1 MRHLLSFIRKNWFWI
16 VLVLAL
22 EGMHLFYLYLVQAS
36 WYDIWYSALLDA
48 ALITVTAICAFL
60 NSCKRLRQLKQ
71 LADEP
76 VSGEMVLPEPLDELE
91 ELYGQLFENANIAR
105 QLATSSVEKQQRD
118 MKEYYARWVHQ
129 IKTPIAAMQ
138 LILQMQRNT
147 IEEMEWEDEKQYME
161 RVQAVSDLEEELF
174 RIEQYVSMALQYQ
187 RVNDGSDY
195 VIEELALDRIVREAI
210 RKYAKVMIRKK
221 LTVSYSGTERKVITD
236 EKWLAFVIEQLISNA
251 VKYSTQGTVQIDVVD
266 ETNWSYLRIRDQ
278 GIGIQKED
286 IPRIF
291 EQGYTGYNGHADKRS
306 TGIGLYLCRQV
317 LTKLGHTIRIESEVG
332 KGTTVW
338 VGFSTK
344 KRDHRD

>member
-1 MRHLLSFIRKNWFWI
+1 MRHLLSFIRKNRFWI

-22 EGMHLFYLYLVQAS
+22 EGMHLFYLYLVQTS
-36 WYDIWYSALLDA
+36 WYDIWYSALLDT

-60 NSCKRLRQLKQ
+60 NSRKRFRQLKQ
-71 LADEP
+71 LVDEP
-76 VSGEMVLPEPLDELE
+76 ISGEMELPEPLDEFE
-91 ELYGQLFENANIAR
+91 ELYGQLFENANIER
-105 QLATSSVEKQQRD
+105 QLAISSVEKQQRG

-138 LILQMQRNT
+138 LILQMQRNA

-161 RVQAVSDLEEELF
+161 RVQDVSDLEEELF
-174 RIEQYVSMALQYQ
+174 KIEQYVTMALQYQ

-195 VIEELALDRIVREAI
+195 VIEELTLDRIVREAI

-221 LTVSYSGTERKVITD
+221 LTVLYSGTERKVVTD
-236 EKWLAFVIEQLISNA
+236 EKWLTFVIEQLLSNA
-251 VKYSTQGTVQIDVVD
+251 VKYSIQGAVQIDVVD
-266 ETNWSYLRIRDQ
+266 EANWSYLRIQDQ

-317 LTKLGHTIRIESEVG
+317 LAKLGHTIRIESEVG